1 MVFNPCNPATGSAPH
16 RIAPGDPALFAVL
29 GLIRR
34 AFAEM
39 EGRIDPPSSMHRL
52 TVADLSAP
60 TCEVW
65 VIGAP
70 PAACVLLT
78 PRADTLY
85 LGKLAVAPA
94 HRRRRLAR
102 RLVDMACD
110 RARALGLASVTLQV
124 RVELE
129 GNQRAFA
136 RMGFA
141 EVGRTA
147 HPGFD
152 RPTSITLARPVP

>member
-1 MVFNPCNPATGSAPH
+1 MLG
-16 RIAPGDPALFAVL
+16 AVL
-29 GLIRR
+29 ALIRT
-34 AFAEM
+34 AFAGM
-39 EGRIDPPSSMHRL
+39 DGRIDPPSSMHRL

-60 TCEVW
+60 TCEAW
-65 VIGAP
+65 VIGAL

-85 LGKLAVAPA
+85 LGKLAVTPA
-94 HRRRRLAR
+94 HRGRRLAR
-102 RLVDMACD
+102 RLVDLACD
-110 RARALGLASVTLQV
+110 RARAFGLPSVTLQV

-129 GNQRAFA
+129 ENHRAFA

-147 HPGFD
+147 HAGFD
-152 RPTSITLARPVP
+152 RPTAITFVRPVA